1 MWQLPEWSWEDGISA
16 ADVHKMNYAV
26 EAASGSEDPFSA
38 RVQLDP
44 AILEVMPVLVLL
56 KAPCAALHQ
65 AIEWQA
71 SLSPADVRKK
81 REEMLSQIELA
92 AEALRESG
100 KSAEWFHGCD
110 DITKAV
116 SKTVNGFLFQ
126 ELLAASGH
134 ADAKV
139 ADLFRTGPSY
149 MQERATAKLC
159 QSVTSPSG
167 AKMVGELDCSGVGTP
182 MPVDLVKNVAELK
195 ASCQTH
201 NTELLPQ
208 LREDSN
214 ASELLRLASEDAKL
228 GRMSFPKPAQAD
240 EMSEILLNPR
250 FGVEQ
255 LKEDGSVKVRAVDHL
270 SWSPSSQ
277 LENGRGEPPSKKAG
291 CALVCGSL
299 LLIACCPAG
308 AQRV

>member
-1 MWQLPEWSWEDGISA
+1 
-16 ADVHKMNYAV
+16 MNYAV

-56 KAPCAALHQ
+56 RAPCAALHQ

-81 REEMLSQIELA
+81 REEMPSQIELA

-149 MQERATAKLC
+149 MQERATAKLR
-159 QSVTSPSG
+159 QSCNPSSG

-182 MPVDLVKNVAELK
+182 TPVDLVKNVAELK

-240 EMSEILLNPR
+240 GMSEILLNPR

-291 CALVCGSL
+291 CVLVCGSP

-308 AQRV
+308 AQGV